1 MDFELC
7 LMSLVALV
15 NRPLLPHNLSR
26 HIDTAVEPYL
36 GSFRGDKASER
47 LRIATDLGDR
57 AAGAPNAHVEAVQ
70 NYLRR

>member
-15 NRPLLPHNLSR
+15 NRPLLPYNLSR
-26 HIDTAVEPYL
+26 HIDTAVDPYL
-36 GSFRGDKASER
+36 ASFPGDKASER
-47 LRIATDLGDR
+47 LRIEAELGDR
-57 AAGAPNAHVEAVQ
+57 AAGAPKAHVEAVQ